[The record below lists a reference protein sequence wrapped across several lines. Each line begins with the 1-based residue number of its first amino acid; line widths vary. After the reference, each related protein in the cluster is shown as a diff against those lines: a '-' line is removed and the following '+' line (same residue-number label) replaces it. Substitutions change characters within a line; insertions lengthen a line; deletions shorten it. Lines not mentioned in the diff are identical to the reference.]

1 MGAMHF
7 ADSIVIFLLA
17 LILFG
22 PKKLP
27 EIARQVGKLMM
38 EFRRAS
44 NEFKSQIDDELRAM
58 EQQDRQKK
66 LEAAAA
72 QTPTLAAGETASAE
86 LEGSEEEDDSYRR
99 RPLEEDSYED
109 EDEMEDSAEPAI
121 LPPSSGETINA
132 DWPRKPSMPVAPTE
146 LLEKAATDPHPVY
159 AEALAAEQ
167 NGSSNHTGPEPESA
181 QAIVNHG

>member
-1 MGAMHF
+1 MHF

-27 EIARQVGKLMM
+27 EVARQVGKLMM

-66 LEAAAA
+66 LEATAA
-72 QTPTLAAGETASAE
+72 QTPALTAPENTSAE
-86 LEGSEEEDDSYRR
+86 STESDDEDYSYRR
-99 RPLEEDSYED
+99 RPLDEDLYDD
-109 EDEMEDSAEPAI
+109 EDEMEDPAEPVI
-121 LPPSSGETINA
+121 LPPSTGEPIRA
-132 DWPRKPSMPVAPTE
+132 DRPNKPSMPVAPAE
-146 LLEKAATDPHPVY
+146 MVEAAAADPHPVY
-159 AEALAAEQ
+159 AEALAAER